1 MHPQD
6 RLLVVEALVRFAGD
20 PRDLNAREERAWELA
35 EAITAGEGLALTE
48 FVFQIDDDWQEPVA
62 SE

>member
-6 RLLVVEALVRFAGD
+6 RLLVAEALVRFAGD
-20 PRDLNAREERAWELA
+20 PRDLDAREERAWELA
-35 EAITAGEGLALTE
+35 EAITADEGLALTE
-48 FVFQIDDDWQEPVA
+48 FVFQIDDDWQEPVT

>member
-6 RLLVVEALVRFAGD
+6 RLLIAEALVRFAGD
-20 PRDLNAREERAWELA
+20 PRDLDAREERAWELA
-35 EAITAGEGLALTE
+35 EAITAEEGLSFGE
-48 FVFQIDDDWQEPVA
+48 FVFQIDDAWQGPVE

>member
-6 RLLVVEALVRFAGD
+6 RLLIAEALVRFAGD
-20 PRDLNAREERAWELA
+20 PRDLDAREERAWELA
-35 EAITAGEGLALTE
+35 EAITAEEELSFGEFL
-48 FVFQIDDDWQEPVA
+48 FQIDDAWQGPVE

>member
-6 RLLVVEALVRFAGD
+6 RLLIAEALVRFAGD
-20 PRDLNAREERAWELA
+20 PRDLSAREERAWELA
-35 EAITAGEGLALTE
+35 EAITAEEGLSFDE
-48 FVFQIDDDWQEPVA
+48 FVFQIDDTWQAPVE

>member
-6 RLLVVEALVRFAGD
+6 RLLVAEALVRFAGD
-20 PRDLNAREERAWELA
+20 PRDLDAREERAWELA
-35 EAITAGEGLALTE
+35 EAITADEGPAFTE

>member
-6 RLLVVEALVRFAGD
+6 RLLVAEALVRFAGD
-20 PRDLNAREERAWELA
+20 PRDLDAREERAWELA
-35 EAITAGEGLALTE
+35 EVITADEGLALSE

>member
-6 RLLVVEALVRFAGD
+6 RLIIAEALVRFAGD
-20 PRDLNAREERAWELA
+20 ARDLDAREKRAWELA
-35 EAITAGEGLALTE
+35 EAITAEEGLALTE
-48 FVFQIDDDWQEPVA
+48 FVFQIDDAWQAPVE

>member
-6 RLLVVEALVRFAGD
+6 RLLIAEALVRFAGD
-20 PRDLNAREERAWELA
+20 PRDLDAREERAWELA
-35 EAITAGEGLALTE
+35 EVITTDEGLAFTE
-48 FVFQIDDDWQEPVA
+48 FVFQIDDDWREAVE

>member
-6 RLLVVEALVRFAGD
+6 RLIIAEALVRFAGD
-20 PRDLNAREERAWELA
+20 PRDLDAREERAWELA
-35 EAITAGEGLALTE
+35 EMITAEEGLTLTE
-48 FVFQIDDDWQEPVA
+48 FVFQIDDTWQAPVE

>member
-6 RLLVVEALVRFAGD
+6 RLLIAEALVRFAGD
-20 PRDLNAREERAWELA
+20 PREPDTREERAWELA
-35 EAITAGEGLALTE
+35 EAITAEEGLSFDE
-48 FVFQIDDDWQEPVA
+48 FVFQIDDGWQIPVE